1 MAHNLFHMSLN
12 VANLDRSVEFFKRML
27 GVEPAKCR
35 PDYAKF
41 ETVDP
46 PLVLSLEQHAHA
58 GDGALNHVG
67 FRFPDAATLV
77 DYQRRLELNG
87 ISTQREDNVECC
99 YAKQSKFWVRDA
111 DNNLWEFYVLEEDLD
126 HRGVGQALEQIVPRH
141 AAPIAA
147 TAIWEH
153 RLGQPLPLPLP
164 YENHTLEEVRMRGSF
179 NIPTDVTPASVFADV
194 RRVLRA
200 DGRLQLHFLTS
211 DRPVADSDVKL
222 TGAAAHVRRI
232 PALSDLLRDLTQAG
246 FINVRLEKYA
256 ATPCFRIGQAELR
269 ETIVGAISPASVSSM
284 SLEIV
289 SNQHQQALYRGPFPQ
304 VTDEFGT
311 SFPIGQFV
319 CIRDDQATALLAGP
333 WAEHFVVRTDPMK
346 SPNTSPSMCS
356 AG

>member
-12 VANLDRSVEFFKRML
+12 VSNLDRSVEFFTRML

-41 ETVDP
+41 ETADP
-46 PLVLSLEQHAHA
+46 PLVLSLEPHGHAS
-58 GDGALNHVG
+58 DGALNHVG

-99 YAKQSKFWVRDA
+99 YAKQSKFWVRDP
-111 DNNLWEFYVLEEDLD
+111 DNTLWEFYVLESDID
-126 HRGVGQALEQIVPRH
+126 HRGVGQKLEEIAPRH
-141 AAPIAA
+141 APIAA

-164 YENHTLEEVRMRGSF
+164 HENHSLDEVRMRGSF
-179 NIPTDVTPASVFADV
+179 NIPIDVTPASVFADV

-200 DGRLQLHFLTS
+200 NGRLQLHLLTS

-222 TGAAAHVRRI
+222 TGAAAHVRRT
-232 PALSDLLRDLTQAG
+232 PALSDLMRDLTQAG
-246 FINVRLEKYA
+246 FVNVKFEKYA
-256 ATPCFRIGQAELR
+256 AAPCFRIGDAALR
-269 ETIVGAISPASVSSM
+269 ETLLTAISPSRPAATLQGSV
-284 SLEIV
+284 
-289 SNQHQQALYRGPFPQ
+289 QQKAFYRGPFAQ

-311 SFPIGQFV
+311 TYPCGQFV
-319 CIRDDQATALLAGP
+319 PIRDEQAQALLDGP
-333 WAEHFVVRTDPMK
+333 LAEHFMIC
-346 SPNTSPSMCS
+346 SGGAQSAACS
-356 AG
+356 AS